1 MFYHLPTYIT
11 DIQHVSTFQHISLLG
26 RKRGILI
33 CTLST
38 EPFVRWLLNT
48 EMFIACMLVSGIHL
62 SLLNVDTVAYAYM
75 DKPGKVGT
83 RDHFY

>member
-11 DIQHVSTFQHISLLG
+11 DIQQVSAFQHISSLG

-33 CTLST
+33 CTVST

-48 EMFIACMLVSGIHL
+48 EMFITCMLVSGIHL
-62 SLLNVDTVAYAYM
+62 KLLNVDTVAYAYTG
-75 DKPGKVGT
+75 KPGKVGMG
-83 RDHFY
+83 DHFY